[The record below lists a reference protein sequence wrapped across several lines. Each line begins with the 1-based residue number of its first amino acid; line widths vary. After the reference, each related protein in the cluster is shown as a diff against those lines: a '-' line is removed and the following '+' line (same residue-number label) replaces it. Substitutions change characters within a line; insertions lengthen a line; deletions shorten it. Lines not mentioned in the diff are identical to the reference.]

1 MEKSIIKIVNMS
13 FKYKKEDYLFR
24 NFNLEI
30 KEGSFTT
37 IIGKN
42 GSGKSTLA
50 KILIG
55 LYKAEGY
62 IAIDG
67 YLLNEQFIKKIRR
80 IFSVCFANSETH
92 FIGETVRDD
101 LVFSLENLGYFY
113 DEMTTLIDIISKKFK
128 LENILDKEPSLLTE
142 SEKTK
147 VAIASSLI
155 HSPKILL
162 LDETINKLT
171 DTDKKLVFKLLK
183 EYQKEEKLTIILIT
197 HNLEET
203 LFSDRI
209 IVLENGKIIKDETK
223 EEIYKNDYVKGF
235 TKNPSL
241 MKQGGVTDYKEFA
254 KKVLAE
260 ITDCSVS
267 FEVFADDFETMEK
280 EADVL
285 ANLAPNVYVK
295 IPITNTKGE
304 SSIPLIKKLAAK
316 GYHLNVTAIF
326 TLKQVQE
333 VVDTLNPEVN
343 SIVSVFAGRI
353 ADTGVD
359 AVELM
364 KKAAEICKQ
373 NPNAE
378 LLWASCR
385 EFYNIMEAEE
395 CGCQI
400 ITVQNSI
407 LAKSKN
413 YGKDLEEYSLET
425 VRGFFKDASGLGF
438 SIL

>member
-1 MEKSIIKIVNMS
+1 MKSLNDLNVKI
-13 FKYKKEDYLFR
+13 Y
-24 NFNLEI
+24 
-30 KEGSFTT
+30 
-37 IIGKN
+37 
-42 GSGKSTLA
+42 A
-50 KILIG
+50 
-55 LYKAEGY
+55 
-62 IAIDG
+62 DG
-67 YLLNEQFIKKIRR
+67 
-80 IFSVCFANSETH
+80 A
-92 FIGETVRDD
+92 D
-101 LVFSLENLGYFY
+101 
-113 DEMTTLIDIISKKFK
+113 
-128 LENILDKEPSLLTE
+128 
-142 SEKTK
+142 
-147 VAIASSLI
+147 
-155 HSPKILL
+155 
-162 LDETINKLT
+162 
-171 DTDKKLVFKLLK
+171 LK
-183 EYQKEEKLTIILIT
+183 EML
-197 HNLEET
+197 
-203 LFSDRI
+203 
-209 IVLENGKIIKDETK
+209 
-223 EEIYKNDYVKGF
+223 EIYKNDYVKGF
-235 TKNPSL
+235 TTNPSL

-285 ANLAPNVYVK
+285 ANLSPNVYVK

>member
-1 MEKSIIKIVNMS
+1 MKSLNDLNVKI
-13 FKYKKEDYLFR
+13 Y
-24 NFNLEI
+24 
-30 KEGSFTT
+30 
-37 IIGKN
+37 
-42 GSGKSTLA
+42 A
-50 KILIG
+50 
-55 LYKAEGY
+55 
-62 IAIDG
+62 DG
-67 YLLNEQFIKKIRR
+67 
-80 IFSVCFANSETH
+80 A
-92 FIGETVRDD
+92 D
-101 LVFSLENLGYFY
+101 
-113 DEMTTLIDIISKKFK
+113 
-128 LENILDKEPSLLTE
+128 
-142 SEKTK
+142 
-147 VAIASSLI
+147 
-155 HSPKILL
+155 
-162 LDETINKLT
+162 
-171 DTDKKLVFKLLK
+171 LK
-183 EYQKEEKLTIILIT
+183 EML
-197 HNLEET
+197 
-203 LFSDRI
+203 
-209 IVLENGKIIKDETK
+209 
-223 EEIYKNDYVKGF
+223 EIYKNDYVKGF
-235 TKNPSL
+235 TTNPSL

-295 IPITNTKGE
+295 IPIMNTKGE

-378 LLWASCR
+378 LLWAGCR

>member
-1 MEKSIIKIVNMS
+1 MKSLNDLNVKI
-13 FKYKKEDYLFR
+13 Y
-24 NFNLEI
+24 
-30 KEGSFTT
+30 
-37 IIGKN
+37 
-42 GSGKSTLA
+42 A
-50 KILIG
+50 
-55 LYKAEGY
+55 
-62 IAIDG
+62 DG
-67 YLLNEQFIKKIRR
+67 
-80 IFSVCFANSETH
+80 A
-92 FIGETVRDD
+92 D
-101 LVFSLENLGYFY
+101 
-113 DEMTTLIDIISKKFK
+113 
-128 LENILDKEPSLLTE
+128 
-142 SEKTK
+142 
-147 VAIASSLI
+147 
-155 HSPKILL
+155 
-162 LDETINKLT
+162 
-171 DTDKKLVFKLLK
+171 LK
-183 EYQKEEKLTIILIT
+183 EML
-197 HNLEET
+197 
-203 LFSDRI
+203 
-209 IVLENGKIIKDETK
+209 
-223 EEIYKNDYVKGF
+223 EIYKNDYVKGF
-235 TKNPSL
+235 TTNPSL

-295 IPITNTKGE
+295 IPITNNKGE

>member
-1 MEKSIIKIVNMS
+1 MKSLNDLNVKI
-13 FKYKKEDYLFR
+13 Y
-24 NFNLEI
+24 
-30 KEGSFTT
+30 
-37 IIGKN
+37 
-42 GSGKSTLA
+42 A
-50 KILIG
+50 
-55 LYKAEGY
+55 
-62 IAIDG
+62 DG
-67 YLLNEQFIKKIRR
+67 
-80 IFSVCFANSETH
+80 A
-92 FIGETVRDD
+92 D
-101 LVFSLENLGYFY
+101 
-113 DEMTTLIDIISKKFK
+113 
-128 LENILDKEPSLLTE
+128 
-142 SEKTK
+142 
-147 VAIASSLI
+147 
-155 HSPKILL
+155 
-162 LDETINKLT
+162 
-171 DTDKKLVFKLLK
+171 LK
-183 EYQKEEKLTIILIT
+183 EML
-197 HNLEET
+197 
-203 LFSDRI
+203 
-209 IVLENGKIIKDETK
+209 
-223 EEIYKNDYVKGF
+223 EIYKNDYVKGF
-235 TKNPSL
+235 TTNPSL

-295 IPITNTKGE
+295 IPIMNTKGE

-378 LLWASCR
+378 LLW
-385 EFYNIMEAEE
+385 
-395 CGCQI
+395 GP
-400 ITVQNSI
+400 
-407 LAKSKN
+407 
-413 YGKDLEEYSLET
+413 YGPERRSLQT
-425 VRGFFKDASGLGF
+425 
-438 SIL
+438 

>member
-1 MEKSIIKIVNMS
+1 MKSLNDLNVKI
-13 FKYKKEDYLFR
+13 Y
-24 NFNLEI
+24 
-30 KEGSFTT
+30 
-37 IIGKN
+37 
-42 GSGKSTLA
+42 A
-50 KILIG
+50 
-55 LYKAEGY
+55 
-62 IAIDG
+62 DG
-67 YLLNEQFIKKIRR
+67 
-80 IFSVCFANSETH
+80 A
-92 FIGETVRDD
+92 D
-101 LVFSLENLGYFY
+101 
-113 DEMTTLIDIISKKFK
+113 
-128 LENILDKEPSLLTE
+128 
-142 SEKTK
+142 
-147 VAIASSLI
+147 
-155 HSPKILL
+155 
-162 LDETINKLT
+162 
-171 DTDKKLVFKLLK
+171 LK
-183 EYQKEEKLTIILIT
+183 EML
-197 HNLEET
+197 
-203 LFSDRI
+203 
-209 IVLENGKIIKDETK
+209 
-223 EEIYKNDYVKGF
+223 EIYKNDYVKGF
-235 TKNPSL
+235 TTNPSL

-295 IPITNTKGE
+295 IPIMNTKGE

-359 AVELM
+359 AVKLM